1 MSAALC
7 HPGAGRAPLL
17 GHNLVRLVYLDEAG
31 ADWKAPVFCVSGVLV
46 HGDREWPEVDRR
58 IIEVINRYIPP
69 QDRDGF
75 VFHATD
81 IFHGSRYFD
90 RRKPE
95 WESRTLRLS
104 ILADLAAIID
114 HLHLPVVLGT
124 YEKETFGSGAL
135 LEPSPSLKANLL
147 HSAAVSDC
155 LIRADQWLA
164 RWAPDELATVI
175 HEDGPAAKP
184 LIKKVVRMLRNTT
197 ELDRAGPEGMKESL
211 GLPLKRIIDTVHFAE
226 KADARPL
233 QLADLCAFVA
243 GRALKGIYVP
253 DIIWRPVFRHVQW
266 ILGMN
271 PPSSSPSGG
280 ASEEEE

>member
-1 MSAALC
+1 MSEALDHSGC
-7 HPGAGRAPLL
+7 ERAPLL

-31 ADWKAPVFCVSGVLV
+31 VDWKSPVFCVSGVLV
-46 HGDREWPEVDRR
+46 HGDKEWPEVDRR
-58 IIEVINRYIPP
+58 IIAVINRYIPE

-81 IFHGSRYFD
+81 IFHGSKYFD

-95 WESRTLRLS
+95 WESRNLRFP

-114 HLHLPVVLGT
+114 HMHLPVVLGT
-124 YEKETFGSGAL
+124 YERKSFAVGVIPESDQA
-135 LEPSPSLKANLL
+135 LKADVM
-147 HSAAVSDC
+147 HTASVSDC

-164 RWAPDELATVI
+164 RYAPEELATVI
-175 HEDGPAAKP
+175 HEDGVKAKA
-184 LIKKVVRMLRNTT
+184 LIKKVVRLLRNTNK
-197 ELDRAGPEGMKESL
+197 LDHSGPQGVKESL

-243 GRALKGIYVP
+243 GRALKGVEVP
-253 DIIWRPVFRHVQW
+253 DIIWRPIFRHVQW
-266 ILGMN
+266 ILGIQ
-271 PPSSSPSGG
+271 PPARVPAEN
-280 ASEEEE
+280 ASVGEE